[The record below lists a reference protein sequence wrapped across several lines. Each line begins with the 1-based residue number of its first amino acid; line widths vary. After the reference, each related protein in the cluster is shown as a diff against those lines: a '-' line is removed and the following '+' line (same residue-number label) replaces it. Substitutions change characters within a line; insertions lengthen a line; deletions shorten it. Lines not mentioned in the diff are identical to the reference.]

1 MNNSQ
6 FKFLNVYPNPT
17 NDKITVEFDY
27 SNESIPDNILLFDIL
42 GNQLYQ
48 HEITDLISK
57 TITLDV
63 SRFESGLY
71 FLVLRSN
78 NLYSIPFDIIIQ

>member
-27 SNESIPDNILLFDIL
+27 FNESIPDNILLFDIL

-63 SRFESGLY
+63 SKFESGLY
-71 FLVLRSN
+71 FLVLRSK